1 MSSGDASLE
10 DAVRAW
16 LDEEKNYHGEKIGE
30 GDFMSWG
37 HYSKFQHLI
46 FFPFRYHPTSSL
58 PFLCNMFISPIVLP
72 QTHFKSPAR
81 KELT

>member
-37 HYSKFQHLI
+37 HYSEFCSFTPISLLLLASHDPA
-46 FFPFRYHPTSSL
+46 FP
-58 PFLCNMFISPIVLP
+58 
-72 QTHFKSPAR
+72 AD
-81 KELT
+81 

>member
-37 HYSKFQHLI
+37 HYSKFQPPV
-46 FFPFRYHPTSSL
+46 FPLSSYTSSPSIL
-58 PFLCNMFISPIVLP
+58 ASSLFCGSFYGIFIPPTVTLNK
-72 QTHFKSPAR
+72 H
-81 KELT
+81 L